1 MAKGLLLSRANLE
14 LAALASSDSTRT
26 NLAGLYVTPECTVAT
41 DGHALGIVDAPQT
54 DGADFPRVAGMEPQP
69 AETLKPCI
77 IPTDGAKRM
86 VKALP
91 RRSRVPVLEHACVDV
106 AHSNVNGTF
115 RAVTTDL
122 ETTTPIEVRKVDG
135 EFPMYSQVI
144 PGGEPVFSIGFDTCL
159 LRRVLDVA
167 VKCKGRDYKGA
178 AGFRF
183 DFYGP
188 DAPVKIT
195 GTNDGGQRLTFL
207 VMPYRL

>member
-1 MAKGLLLSRANLE
+1 MAGALTGCTLASPNGRKRTMAKGIL
-14 LAALASSDSTRT
+14 
-26 NLAGLYVTPECTVAT
+26 
-41 DGHALGIVDAPQT
+41 
-54 DGADFPRVAGMEPQP
+54 
-69 AETLKPCI
+69 
-77 IPTDGAKRM
+77 
-86 VKALP
+86 KALP
-91 RRSRVPVLEHACVDV
+91 KRSSLPILEHACVDV
-106 AHSNVNGTF
+106 PASNVNGTF
-115 RAVTTDL
+115 RAVATDL

-135 EFPMYSQVI
+135 EFPTYSQVI

-195 GTNDGGQRLTFL
+195 ST
-207 VMPYRL
+207 